1 MSIKILRME
10 SIDTNNIDLE
20 TLKKIFELYKNS
32 DLKINEN
39 SEISFLYDEINKK
52 VDNIERECREN
63 MIVSDECLNRVYN
76 FKRKK

>member
-52 VDNIERECREN
+52 VDNIERECREK

>member
-1 MSIKILRME
+1 ME

-39 SEISFLYDEINKK
+39 SEISFLYDDINKE
-52 VDNIERECREN
+52 VDRIERECGEK
-63 MIVSDECLNRVYN
+63 MTVSEECLNRVYN